1 MFRSLRHRNARIF
14 FVGLLVSNIGTW
26 LQLTATSVLLYR
38 LTGQATTAGLNA
50 AFQFLPMLV
59 IGPWAGGLA
68 DRVDRRR
75 LTMVTQAA
83 LAAQALVLGGLE
95 IAGQLDVGIIYLL
108 SFVLG
113 VVNALDNP
121 ARRGFVPDLVSPE
134 EISNAVSLNTAV
146 MTGSRIFGPALAALL
161 IGPLGP
167 GWLFVGNG
175 LSFVAILAS
184 LFFIDTARLYPSP
197 RPAPGGRPVR
207 DAFAHVRTDPHLRTT
222 FVVFTL
228 VSTFGFNYGVV
239 LPKLADVRWGAE
251 WAFGWMLAVV
261 SVGSLAGSLLTARL
275 PAASDRWFYANVSGL
290 GGANLALAWAP
301 NLAVGFAVC
310 VPLGVCGAAMLASMN
325 GLCLARSPDTMRS
338 RMLALTAVA
347 FLGSTPIGG
356 PVTGWVGD
364 TVSIEWSLGYGAVV
378 TLAASAWWWMFGL
391 KETRG
396 VPTRETVM
404 VEAR

>member
-14 FVGLLVSNIGTW
+14 FVGLLVSNVGTW

-68 DRVDRRR
+68 DRVDRRL
-75 LTMVTQAA
+75 LTMGTQAA
-83 LAAQALVLGGLE
+83 LACQALVLGGLE
-95 IAGQLDVGIIYLL
+95 IAGQLSVGVIYAL

-121 ARRGFVPDLVSPE
+121 ARRGFVADLVSPE

-197 RPAPGGRPVR
+197 RAAAGGRPVR
-207 DAFAHVRTDPHLRTT
+207 EALSHVRTDPALRTA
-222 FVVFTL
+222 FVVFAL

-239 LPKLADVRWGAE
+239 LPKLVDVRWGAE

-261 SVGSLAGSLLTARL
+261 SVGSLAGSLMTARL
-275 PAASDRWFYANVSGL
+275 PAASDRWFYANVAGL
-290 GGANLALAWAP
+290 GAANLALAWAP
-301 NLAVGFAVC
+301 NLTVAFLVC
-310 VPLGVCGAAMLASMN
+310 LPLGLCGAAMLASMN
-325 GLCLARSPDTMRS
+325 GLCLARSPATMRS

-356 PVTGWVGD
+356 PITGWVGD
-364 TVSIEWSLGYGAVV
+364 TVSIEWSLGYGAIV
-378 TLAASAWWWMFGL
+378 TVSAAAWWWISGRDA
-391 KETRG
+391 TAPAPAG
-396 VPTRETVM
+396 ETVV